1 MFLQM
6 QIFNQENLHGIQR
19 SMTSSIKEN
28 KLAEATSEE
37 AQTLDLLGKDFKEIV
52 LNMLKY
58 LKENTKKFF

>member
-52 LNMLKY
+52 LNMLK
-58 LKENTKKFF
+58 

>member
-6 QIFNQENLHGIQR
+6 QVFNQENLHGVQR

-37 AQTLDLLGKDFKEIV
+37 AQTLGLLGKGLKGIV
-52 LNMLKY
+52 LNMLK
-58 LKENTKKFF
+58 

>member
-6 QIFNQENLHGIQR
+6 QSFNQENLHGVQR

-37 AQTLDLLGKDFKEIV
+37 AQTLGFPDKGFKPAI
-52 LNMLKY
+52 
-58 LKENTKKFF
+58 